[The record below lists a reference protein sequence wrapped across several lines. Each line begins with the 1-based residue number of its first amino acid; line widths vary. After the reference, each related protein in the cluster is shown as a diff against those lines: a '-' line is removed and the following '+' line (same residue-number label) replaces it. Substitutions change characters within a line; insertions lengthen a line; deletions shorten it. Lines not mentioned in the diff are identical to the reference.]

1 VRCCGVASGGE
12 QGGGECSLGAAYPSR
27 FMPFARIL
35 SSKLWWRVAQACL
48 PGGQGHVQPQELEN
62 HESAAVCRH
71 GEDNRL
77 ESNTC
82 TEACYVKP
90 VTRSVSACCCC
101 SLRRGTVSSPAPP
114 PPLNRRHLPSLSS
127 LSLSYTVESSM
138 YVRTRR
144 RGANDAPM
152 G

>member
-1 VRCCGVASGGE
+1 
-12 QGGGECSLGAAYPSR
+12 
-27 FMPFARIL
+27 M
-35 SSKLWWRVAQACL
+35 
-48 PGGQGHVQPQELEN
+48 QPQELEN

-90 VTRSVSACCCC
+90 VTRSVSVCCCC
-101 SLRRGTVSSPAPP
+101 FAEAWDGLA
-114 PPLNRRHLPSLSS
+114 PPLNRRHLTSLSS

>member
-1 VRCCGVASGGE
+1 MRCCGVASGGE

-77 ESNTC
+77 RKQHLCGSLLR
-82 TEACYVKP
+82 EACYAISISRAWSSSRARGDRAMRCMASYCGRVLFCIGLF
-90 VTRSVSACCCC
+90 ACEE
-101 SLRRGTVSSPAPP
+101 RGVW
-114 PPLNRRHLPSLSS
+114 
-127 LSLSYTVESSM
+127 
-138 YVRTRR
+138 
-144 RGANDAPM
+144 
-152 G
+152 

>member
-62 HESAAVCRH
+62 HESAAVYRH

-82 TEACYVKP
+82 TEACYVKA

-101 SLRRGTVSSPAPP
+101 SLRRGTVSSPVPP
-114 PPLNRRHLPSLSS
+114 PPQSATSQASRRS
-127 LSLSYTVESSM
+127 VC
-138 YVRTRR
+138 RTRWK
-144 RGANDAPM
+144 AACM
-152 G
+152 